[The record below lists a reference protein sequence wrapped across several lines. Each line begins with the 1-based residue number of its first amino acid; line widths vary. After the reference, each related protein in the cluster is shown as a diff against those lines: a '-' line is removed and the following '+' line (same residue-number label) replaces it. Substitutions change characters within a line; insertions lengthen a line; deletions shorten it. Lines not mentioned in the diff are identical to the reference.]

1 MMSPVPSVHSAVVH
15 RAAILQ
21 RAARPEI
28 PEARPAAAR
37 RPRRL
42 SDAPWDVICLF
53 ILMGVSLGYVL
64 VHLAHH

>member
-1 MMSPVPSVHSAVVH
+1 MQPVPSVHTAVVH

-21 RAARPEI
+21 RAARPDV
-28 PEARPAAAR
+28 PQASPAAR

-53 ILMGVSLGYVL
+53 ILMGVSLGCVL
-64 VHLAHH
+64 VHLAHP